1 MALTDEE
8 LLLQVNILASKT
20 SDNPNMPY
28 KTNAVLN
35 KGLNP
40 DYFSSNN
47 SKIVNAINSLAAD
60 SVNTQANAKDVGLK
74 LNSIL
79 LDIDA
84 TDNKPIWE
92 HVQSLMGKPTIIEG
106 LEDILTGKKQQEI
119 LGLNENDIGKFLTV
133 DKNEDGQ
140 LIVKAMDAVL
150 GGAPV
155 SISAEEVAYSN
166 EEYAEISN
174 VKDALDFLFNNK
186 SEGGITIPEEIF
198 WDDIQNKP
206 EIPNGLSINNDKL
219 CLNNEYGEEVSSVDL
234 VSDSDLDVIINEL
247 D

>member
-1 MALTDEE
+1 MALTEEE
-8 LLLQVNILASKT
+8 LLLQVNILATKT
-20 SDNPNMPY
+20 SDNANMAY
-28 KTNAVLN
+28 KSNATLN

-40 DYFSSNN
+40 DFFSGNN
-47 SKIVNAINSLAAD
+47 TKIVNAINSLASGAQITE
-60 SVNTQANAKDVGLK
+60 NTAKTVATQ
-74 LNSIL
+74 LNNIL
-79 LDIDA
+79 LDIEI

-92 HVQSLMGKPTIIEG
+92 NVQSLMGKPTIIEG
-106 LEDILTGKKQQEI
+106 LENILTGKKQQEI
-119 LGLNENDIGKFLTV
+119 LGLNENDIGKFLTI

-140 LIVKAMDAVL
+140 LMVKAIDAVL
-150 GGAPV
+150 GGAPA
-155 SISAEEVAYSN
+155 SISAETIAYSN
-166 EEYAEISN
+166 EEHAEISN

-186 SEGGITIPEEIF
+186 SGGDVAIPEEIF

>member
-1 MALTDEE
+1 MALTEEE
-8 LLLQVNILASKT
+8 LLLQVNILATKT
-20 SDNPNMPY
+20 SDNANMAY
-28 KTNAVLN
+28 KSNATLN

-40 DYFSSNN
+40 DFFSGNN
-47 SKIVNAINSLAAD
+47 TKIVNAINSLASGAQITE
-60 SVNTQANAKDVGLK
+60 NTAKTVATQ
-74 LNSIL
+74 LNNIL
-79 LDIDA
+79 LDIET

-92 HVQSLMGKPTIIEG
+92 NVQSLMGKPTIIEG
-106 LEDILTGKKQQEI
+106 LENILTGKKQQEI
-119 LGLNENDIGKFLTV
+119 LGLNENDIGKFLTI

-140 LIVKAMDAVL
+140 LMVKAIDAVL
-150 GGAPV
+150 GGAPA
-155 SISAEEVAYSN
+155 SISAETIAYSN
-166 EEYAEISN
+166 EEHAEISN

-186 SEGGITIPEEIF
+186 SGGDVAIPEEIF

>member
-1 MALTDEE
+1 MALTEEE
-8 LLLQVNILASKT
+8 LLLQVNILATKT
-20 SDNPNMPY
+20 SDNANMAY
-28 KTNAVLN
+28 KSNATLN

-40 DYFSSNN
+40 DFFSGNN
-47 SKIVNAINSLAAD
+47 TKIVNAINSLASGAQITE
-60 SVNTQANAKDVGLK
+60 NTAKTVATQ
-74 LNSIL
+74 LNNIL
-79 LDIDA
+79 LDIEI

-92 HVQSLMGKPTIIEG
+92 NVQSLMGKPTIIEG
-106 LEDILTGKKQQEI
+106 LENILTGKKQQEI
-119 LGLNENDIGKFLTV
+119 LGLNENDIGKFLTI

-140 LIVKAMDAVL
+140 LMVKAIDAVL
-150 GGAPV
+150 GGAPA
-155 SISAEEVAYSN
+155 SISAETIAYSN
-166 EEYAEISN
+166 EEHAEISN

-186 SEGGITIPEEIF
+186 SEGDVSIPEEIF